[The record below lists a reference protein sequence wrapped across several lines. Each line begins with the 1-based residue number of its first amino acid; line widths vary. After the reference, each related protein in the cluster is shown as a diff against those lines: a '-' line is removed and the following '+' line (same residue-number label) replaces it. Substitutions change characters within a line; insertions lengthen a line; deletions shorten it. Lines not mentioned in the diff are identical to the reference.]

1 MKSYQEFEA
10 WASEQLEDALDGLDR
25 IDLMWAAYQQAVRDI
40 HDGIERLEED
50 L

>member
-1 MKSYQEFEA
+1 MKSYKEFEA
-10 WASEQLEDALDGLDR
+10 WVEEKLENELDGLDR

-40 HDGIERLEED
+40 HDGIERLEEG